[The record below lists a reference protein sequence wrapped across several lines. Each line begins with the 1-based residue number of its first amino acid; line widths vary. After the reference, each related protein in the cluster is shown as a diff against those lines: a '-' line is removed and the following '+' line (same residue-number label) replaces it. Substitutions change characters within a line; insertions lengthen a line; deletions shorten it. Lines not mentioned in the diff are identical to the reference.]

1 MLRSGVIGNDQIS
14 SIVYSNV
21 FTAGVLTFDS
31 LVDSES
37 CCDYLEVSLDG
48 EMIFR
53 ISTQSWQENEIII
66 ESGLHE
72 IGFNYVKDSSVA
84 RGEDA
89 AFIDNVAFSSN

>member
-1 MLRSGVIGNDQIS
+1 MLRSGVIGNNQIS

-37 CCDYLEVSLDG
+37 CCDYLEVYLEG
-48 EMIFR
+48 VMVFR
-53 ISTQSWQENEIII
+53 VSTQDWQANEIILD
-66 ESGLHE
+66 SGLHE
-72 IGFNYVKDSSVA
+72 ISFNYVKDSSVS

-89 AFIDNVAFSSN
+89 AFIDNLVFSLN